1 MTDTSASPPSRHY
14 PNSAIALHWIMLL
27 LIVAVYACILL
38 RENFPRGSDLRESL
52 KTWHFMLGLC
62 VLALVMVRG
71 GLRLFVW
78 KSPEITPLP
87 PRWLGW
93 VAIAAHAA
101 IYLWLVAMPIAG
113 WVILSADGK
122 PIPFGLPPLT
132 GASEAL
138 AEQVEELHE
147 TAGTIGY
154 FLLGLHAA
162 AALFHHYLLKDNT
175 LVRML
180 PPRR

>member
-1 MTDTSASPPSRHY
+1 MTDASVSPPSRSY

-38 RENFPRGSDLRESL
+38 RENFPRGSDLREGL
-52 KTWHFMLGLC
+52 KTWHFMLGLS
-62 VLALVMVRG
+62 ALGLVAVRG

-78 KSPEITPLP
+78 KAPAIAPEP
-87 PRWLGW
+87 PRWLRW
-93 VAIAAHAA
+93 LAIAAHTV
-101 IYLWLVAMPIAG
+101 IYVWLIAMPIAG
-113 WVILSADGK
+113 WMILSADGM

-132 GASEAL
+132 GVDKAL
-138 AEQVEELHE
+138 AEQLEELHE

-162 AALFHHYLLKDNT
+162 AALFHHLILKDNT
-175 LVRML
+175 MIRML
-180 PPRR
+180 PRR